1 MQLSFHQVE
10 KEVLMEKTKDLFCEA
25 IAEEKDF
32 RACALMIEA
41 AQVLFGKK

>member
-1 MQLSFHQVE
+1 MQLSFYQVE